1 MTFFV
6 VSMAIMEN
14 QSFSM
19 LEQEICIESVIE
31 SENPETE
38 SISDLADLVKSSAI
52 LEMYHKTLSISD
64 ESFVFFTLT
73 QDIFRPPR
81 LV

>member
-1 MTFFV
+1 
-6 VSMAIMEN
+6 
-14 QSFSM
+14 M
-19 LEQEICIESVIE
+19 LEQEISIESVIE

-38 SISDLADLVKSSAI
+38 SISDLADLVKSAAMM
-52 LEMYHKTLSISD
+52 EMYHKTLSISD

>member
-6 VSMAIMEN
+6 VTMAILET

-19 LEQEICIESVIE
+19 VEQEISIESVSE
-31 SENPETE
+31 SENPESE
-38 SISDLADLVKSSAI
+38 SISDLADLVKSSAM
-52 LEMYHKTLSISD
+52 LEMYHKTLSVSD